1 MAGDTPVLG
10 EIDEPVS
17 SSTTTWDFRQCT
29 LNLKDTEAATNWKFI
44 GRQLGLSD
52 GDVEAIDKNY
62 SSDMK
67 EKFYQMMVKWRSVK
81 GEKAT
86 RERLIEALK
95 KEKLN
100 QIAEELE
107 KEEVGC

>member
-1 MAGDTPVLG
+1 MLG

-29 LNLKDTEAATNWKFI
+29 LSLKDTEAATNWKFI
-44 GRQLGLSD
+44 GRQLGVSD

-62 SSDMK
+62 SSDIK